1 MKKGVLIPIGI
12 YLLTALI
19 IFIGCAAL
27 YRTRISATAPTDEG
41 IRLAM
46 ENGEITRIDD
56 TTIYDYSTDTE
67 RYILTETAQDES
79 NLFYS
84 DRRTGIGVLLV
95 NGEVTE
101 WVDLRSM
108 QPVTEYN
115 NLTDTGLLM
124 VLAVIVLGEIASVT
138 IYWQRM
144 KKE

>member
-27 YRTRISATAPTDEG
+27 YRTRISSTAPTDEG

-95 NGEVTE
+95 NGEVTK

-108 QPVTEYN
+108 QPVTKYN

-124 VLAVIVLGEIASVT
+124 VLAVIVLGEIAVVT
-138 IYWQRM
+138 IYWQRI
-144 KKE
+144 KRE

>member
-1 MKKGVLIPIGI
+1 M
-12 YLLTALI
+12 ALI

-27 YRTRISATAPTDEG
+27 YRTRISSTAPTDEG
-41 IRLAM
+41 IRLAI

-124 VLAVIVLGEIASVT
+124 VLAVIVLGEIAVVT

>member
-27 YRTRISATAPTDEG
+27 YRTRISSTAPTDEG
-41 IRLAM
+41 IRLAI

-101 WVDLRSM
+101 WVDLRAM

-124 VLAVIVLGEIASVT
+124 VLAVIVLGEIAGVT
-138 IYWQRM
+138 IYWHRM

>member
-27 YRTRISATAPTDEG
+27 YRTRISSTAPTDEG

-46 ENGEITRIDD
+46 ENGEITRIDN

-67 RYILTETAQDES
+67 RYIITETAQDES

-101 WVDLRSM
+101 WVELRAM

-124 VLAVIVLGEIASVT
+124 VLAVIVLSEIAVVT
-138 IYWQRM
+138 IYWHRM

>member
-1 MKKGVLIPIGI
+1 M
-12 YLLTALI
+12 ALI

-27 YRTRISATAPTDEG
+27 YRTRISSTAPTDEG
-41 IRLAM
+41 IRLAI

-95 NGEVTE
+95 NGEVTKRA
-101 WVDLRSM
+101 DLRSM

-124 VLAVIVLGEIASVT
+124 VLAVIVLGEIAVVT